1 MDANARRYLTRL
13 VEADDGTIV
22 DGDDVAVNRD
32 PRDRRLDHMAEHL
45 RELQTKLREM
55 YRAAHQF
62 RKISAI
68 LVLLPDEDPRRLGG
82 LTIEIDS
89 DVEVITQ
96 ACERLQPRL
105 KAAMEVLGGSAD
117 PEKDA
122 AWV

>member
-32 PRDRRLDHMAEHL
+32 PHDPRIDNLAAHL
-45 RELQTKLREM
+45 RELQTKLRET
-55 YRAAHQF
+55 YRAAQQF
-62 RKISAI
+62 RKISEI
-68 LVLLPDEDPRRLGG
+68 LVLLPEEDPRRLDGM
-82 LTIEIDS
+82 TTEIDS
-89 DVEVITQ
+89 DVEVISQ

-105 KAAMEVLGGSAD
+105 KEALEVLGDAGS
-117 PEKDA
+117 EKDA